1 MQNALSSLKGMVNSL
16 VISSQVEKCKE
27 VCQDSLDE
35 LAPKDCQVIKDL
47 VQDILQAAP
56 DLIASFK
63 EQGQQ
68 MLQQARAMDAT
79 DATWLMDK
87 TTAFLKQESTRRLVR
102 TAIDRYGAE
111 ILKSE
116 ARMKAV
122 GSYLRCVVSHIE
134 PQYKQTLLSAVDMV
148 LALVALVA
156 SEPKVQSF
164 ATKLNAAVQKNVVAP
179 VVQDVKNV
187 NARNAATGGGGR
199 AQRRRPS
206 TAPATSSAQRGA
218 GSASGYLPMGQ
229 QQKGQQQKQH
239 AKPAASKQQQQQK
252 QSRSSSSSRAISP
265 SRKRA

>member
-179 VVQDVKNV
+179 VVQDVKDV

-218 GSASGYLPMGQ
+218 GSARGYLPMGQ

-239 AKPAASKQQQQQK
+239 AKPAASKKQQQK